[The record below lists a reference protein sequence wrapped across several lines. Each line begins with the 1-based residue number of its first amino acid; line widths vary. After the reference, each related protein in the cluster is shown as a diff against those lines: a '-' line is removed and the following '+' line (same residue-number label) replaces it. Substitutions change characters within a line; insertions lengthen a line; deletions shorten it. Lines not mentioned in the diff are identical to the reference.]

1 MRDSADRKSPLVPSA
16 LLSLV
21 NVCVVK
27 GKQVCAVTVATGADL
42 MATEDY
48 SVDRAITYL
57 QVCFIVGMMDSIPAL
72 GPAFFFFGLQTRRL
86 VFWLLRIHK

>member
-27 GKQVCAVTVATGADL
+27 EKQVCAVTVATGADL
-42 MATEDY
+42 MATDY

-57 QVCFIVGMMDSIPAL
+57 QVCFIVGMMASIPAL
-72 GPAFFFFGLQTRRL
+72 APAFLFFWFTNP
-86 VFWLLRIHK
+86 LLGFLAFKNT

>member
-27 GKQVCAVTVATGADL
+27 EKQVCAVTVATGADL

-48 SVDRAITYL
+48 SVDRAITY
-57 QVCFIVGMMDSIPAL
+57 
-72 GPAFFFFGLQTRRL
+72 
-86 VFWLLRIHK
+86 